1 VSRVTNWLTV
11 ASVLVVSSAC
21 AQLPQA
27 GSGKDEVPVES
38 LTKTSSVPAEWGRLV
53 AVSEVTSSTNTS
65 LLWFQDDSGGLH
77 LVGFDRDRRQLW
89 PQAAHIRRD
98 RR

>member
-1 VSRVTNWLTV
+1 MSRATNWLSL

-21 AQLPQA
+21 APLPQA
-27 GSGKDEVPVES
+27 GTGKDEVPVET
-38 LTKTSSVPAEWGRLV
+38 LPKTSSVPAEWGRLI
-53 AVSEVTSSTNTS
+53 AVTEVTSTTNTS
-65 LLWFQDDSGGLH
+65 LLWFQDDSGVVR

-89 PQAAHIRRD
+89 PQAANIRRD